1 MEWNKKTSDLIS
13 IIKSLPIHLS
23 NRMNNFTSGSGTVL
37 TYKRDESQNICIID
51 YSWGHSST
59 ANGITVTPTTSH
71 PSVSLPTIPPGPGW
85 TVGTGTITITGNMQ
99 SQSAQQVEPIRRVRM
114 TVSSCLTHL
123 LTLQWNELASVSNS
137 QYVYRANTQGNFELD
152 EGTIIMSALPLKN
165 GKILVNG
172 VMYDPDNSPDA
183 FLDDITG
190 SDISVLKII
199 QLVKEFYG
207 E

>member
-23 NRMNNFTSGSGTVL
+23 TRMNNFTSGCGTVL

-51 YSWGHSST
+51 YSWGHSTT
-59 ANGITVTPTTSH
+59 ANGITVVPATS
-71 PSVSLPTIPPGPGW
+71 PPVTGVSLPSIPPGPGW
-85 TVGTGTITITGNMQ
+85 STIVPSGTVTVSGNIQ
-99 SQSAQQVEPIRRVRM
+99 PVEPIRRVRM

-123 LTLQWNELASVSNS
+123 LTLQWNELASGSNS
-137 QYVYRANTQGNFELD
+137 QYVYRANAQGNFELD
-152 EGTIIMSALPLKN
+152 EGVIIMSALPLKN

-172 VMYDPDNSPDA
+172 IMYDPDNSPDA

-190 SDISVLKII
+190 SDVSVLKII
-199 QLVKEFYG
+199 QLVKEFNG

>member
-23 NRMNNFTSGSGTVL
+23 NRMNNFTSGCGTVL

-59 ANGITVTPTTSH
+59 ANGITVTQTTPHSG
-71 PSVSLPTIPPGPGW
+71 VSLPTLPPGPGW
-85 TVGTGTITITGNMQ
+85 SIGTGTVTITGNMQ
-99 SQSAQQVEPIRRVRM
+99 SQSAQVEPIRRVRM

-172 VMYDPDNSPDA
+172 IMYDPDNSPDA

-190 SDISVLKII
+190 SDVSVLKII
-199 QLVKEFYG
+199 QLVKEFNG